1 MAVVFSAGRL
11 ARTNAARRTWPK
23 LTNNTRGVVWRTRGR
38 GIEGGRKPSIFSR
51 LYDRSRAVES
61 VAQRRKVED
70 SFVNALW
77 QIESMTAFA
86 IQRDF

>member
-1 MAVVFSAGRL
+1 MRHVAQTYEQHEGGCIL
-11 ARTNAARRTWPK
+11 YGE
-23 LTNNTRGVVWRTRGR
+23 RGGEGLR
-38 GIEGGRKPSIFSR
+38 EGGRKPSIFSR

-61 VAQRRKVED
+61 VSQRRKVED